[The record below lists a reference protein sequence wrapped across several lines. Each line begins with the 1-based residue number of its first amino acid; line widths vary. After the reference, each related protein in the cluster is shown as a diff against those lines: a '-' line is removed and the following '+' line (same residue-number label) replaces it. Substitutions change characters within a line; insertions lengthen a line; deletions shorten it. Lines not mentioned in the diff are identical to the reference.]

1 MNSEKNRHF
10 DPDNEEKDLGKTWML
25 TNGTLM
31 AKVDADTKAA
41 IIREAEFAHL
51 YYLDVVDILKIDGES
66 CGMIIEK
73 EFSTL
78 TMGHLVEDHGL
89 LASADGEWIE
99 GDRPCLE
106 YCLAHM

>member
-1 MNSEKNRHF
+1 MTSELNKLLV
-10 DPDNEEKDLGKTWML
+10 DDDEEKDLGKTWML
-25 TNGTLM
+25 TNGSLM
-31 AKVDADTKAA
+31 ANVDADTKAA

-51 YYLDVVDILKIDGES
+51 YYLDVVSILKIEGES

-99 GDRPCLE
+99 GDRPCLD
-106 YCLAHM
+106 YCLARI

>member
-1 MNSEKNRHF
+1 MTLEQNKPF
-10 DPDNEEKDLGKTWML
+10 DPDSEEKDLGSTWML

-31 AKVDADTKAA
+31 ANVDAETKDV

-51 YYLDVVDILKIDGES
+51 YYLDVVDILKIGGES
-66 CGMIIEK
+66 CGMIVEK

-89 LASADGEWIE
+89 LASAEGEWIE
-99 GDRPCLE
+99 GDRPCLD
-106 YCLAHM
+106 YCLARI